1 MLLYQHACIK
11 IDNDDHRANFSQ
23 GTLENFNALGYLAGD
38 GCHNIGTGILSI
50 VCESLMFLELLFV
63 TKMLGVY
70 NPRFE

>member
-11 IDNDDHRANFSQ
+11 IDNDDHQADFSQ
-23 GTLENFNALGYLAGD
+23 ETLENFYALGYLAGD
-38 GCHNIGTGILSI
+38 GSHNIGTGILSI